1 MATLDGNHVALH
13 QTLGNQIAVLPD
25 GALVNVFTQIDVA
38 STGAVTSSL
47 RAIQSHDHGATW
59 AASVK
64 IADLLAIGAE
74 DPQTHTGIRDGSDL
88 AAVASDA
95 SGTLYVTWQDARFFS
110 GQRDGIALSHSADG
124 GTTWSAPV
132 QINTVPGTQAFTPA
146 VRVRGDG
153 TIAVIYYDFRN
164 DTSNPNTLKWSM
176 PCGAARLLYA
186 PGDEIP
192 RFAAA
197 TR

>member
-38 STGAVTSSL
+38 SGRTSSL

-95 SGTLYVTWQDARFFS
+95 SGTLYVTWQDARFF
-110 GQRDGIALSHSADG
+110 
-124 GTTWSAPV
+124 
-132 QINTVPGTQAFTPA
+132 
-146 VRVRGDG
+146 
-153 TIAVIYYDFRN
+153 
-164 DTSNPNTLKWSM
+164 
-176 PCGAARLLYA
+176 
-186 PGDEIP
+186 
-192 RFAAA
+192 
-197 TR
+197 